1 MIHRAA
7 VAGAAVLA
15 LIGAGPGIGADTL
28 RSVAA
33 TYYAKAGRISTVTG
47 RDTTMDY
54 YQRLLDDADLL
65 AAPRPA
71 SYPPQAWQ
79 DSVQAVAR
87 LDLSLA
93 TQLLSQS
100 YQEMPAI
107 RGLGETL
114 VRSSRDGTLQ
124 PVAVYVPSTYSPE
137 RPAPLAIFLHGRQES
152 ESQLIGPQFVR
163 EIAERTGTILVAP
176 YGRGDYDFRGA
187 ESDVYDALDAAQ
199 RAFAVDEHRRY
210 LAGYSMGAFSA
221 FRLGPMHPED
231 WAAVMCI
238 AGSLLASRAGT
249 LVSAMP
255 RARYYVLTGA
265 KDEVVPT
272 LWPTVTAI
280 FLRDAGLAV
289 TFYSQPDGTHSLRS
303 LQDILAQA
311 FGDMERGVVRL
322 PTGLTGS
329 ADLPDFAGPR
339 GP

>member
-1 MIHRAA
+1 MIYRAA

-79 DSVQAVAR
+79 DSVQAIAR

-114 VRSSRDGTLQ
+114 VRSSLDGTLQ
-124 PVAVYVPSTYSPE
+124 PVAVYSKK
-137 RPAPLAIFLHGRQES
+137 
-152 ESQLIGPQFVR
+152 
-163 EIAERTGTILVAP
+163 
-176 YGRGDYDFRGA
+176 
-187 ESDVYDALDAAQ
+187 
-199 RAFAVDEHRRY
+199 AVDE
-210 LAGYSMGAFSA
+210 ADSFIKTGK
-221 FRLGPMHPED
+221 
-231 WAAVMCI
+231 
-238 AGSLLASRAGT
+238 
-249 LVSAMP
+249 
-255 RARYYVLTGA
+255 TGA
-265 KDEVVPT
+265 ASEKQLFDCTLITKDN
-272 LWPTVTAI
+272 I
-280 FLRDAGLAV
+280 D
-289 TFYSQPDGTHSLRS
+289 
-303 LQDILAQA
+303 
-311 FGDMERGVVRL
+311 
-322 PTGLTGS
+322 
-329 ADLPDFAGPR
+329 DFKPEW
-339 GP
+339 